1 MALSK
6 YSMKTQFITNT
17 EGKKVGVLLTLKDY
31 NKLLDSLEELDDIR
45 AFDKACKED
54 DGSRISLLDYQKK
67 RKLRNEK
74 VHRHLN

>member
-1 MALSK
+1 MALFK

-45 AFDKACKED
+45 AFDKARKED